1 VLSDVATR
9 RAWLVALAL
18 VLACA
23 PLRAQSAD
31 LPPERWTIVQCGSVL
46 LVPGQPVRGETT
58 LVIHEGLIAEVLDGL
73 VAPEAVMAGKS
84 GEREVV
90 DLRTAFVLPG
100 LIDAHVHLTHEYS
113 ADARLRRVTEDD
125 ADAALRGSVYARK
138 TLEAGFT
145 SVRDLGGGPATF
157 ALRDAIAS
165 GMIPGPRMIVAGR
178 AITPTGGHGDISNGY
193 RDDLFDAPGAYE
205 GVADGPYE
213 ARKAVRAQVK
223 RGADVIKLTATGGV
237 LSNTNAGTD
246 IQFKEDEL
254 LEIVSTAHMLGRK
267 VAAHAH
273 GAQGV
278 NAALKAGVD
287 SIEHGTFLDA
297 ESLKLFAATG
307 AWYVPTVIAGKTVE
321 EHAKQPGFFPPN
333 VAEKARL
340 VGPQIQDALRRA
352 LAGGVKIAFGTD
364 AGVFPHGENAREFQ
378 YMVEAGMT
386 PMDAIRSATL
396 GSATL
401 LGIDKEVGTLEV
413 GKHADLV
420 ATRKNP
426 LVDITELGRPVFV
439 MRGGSV
445 YKRE

>member
-1 VLSDVATR
+1 V
-9 RAWLVALAL
+9 
-18 VLACA
+18 
-23 PLRAQSAD
+23 
-31 LPPERWTIVQCGSVL
+31 WTIVHCGSVL
-46 LVPGQPVRGETT
+46 VVPGQAARGETT
-58 LVIHEGLIAEVLDGL
+58 LVIHDGRVAEILDGI
-73 VAPEAVMAGKS
+73 VAAEAVMAGKS
-84 GEREVV
+84 GEPEVV
-90 DLRTAFVLPG
+90 DLRDAFVLPG
-100 LIDAHVHLTHEYS
+100 MIDAHVHLTHEYT

-165 GMIPGPRMIVAGR
+165 GAIPGPRVIAAGR
-178 AITPTGGHGDISNGY
+178 AITPTGGHGDVTNGY
-193 RDDLFDAPGAYE
+193 RDDLFDLPGAYE

-223 RGADVIKLTATGGV
+223 RGADVIKLTSTGGV

-254 LEIVSTAHMLGRK
+254 AEIVSTAHMLGRK

-273 GAQGV
+273 GTQGL
-278 NAALKAGVD
+278 NAALRAGVD

-297 ESLKLFAATG
+297 DSVKLFATSG

-321 EHAKQPGFFPPN
+321 ERAKQPGFFPPN
-333 VAEKARL
+333 VAEKARQ

-378 YMVEAGMT
+378 YMVEAGMS
-386 PMDAIRSATL
+386 PADAIRSATV

-401 LGIDKEVGTLEV
+401 LGIEREVGTLEV
-413 GKHADLV
+413 GKQADLV

-426 LVDITELGRPVFV
+426 LVDVTELGRPVFV
-439 MRGGSV
+439 MRGGTV
-445 YKRE
+445 YRRETRAGEEP